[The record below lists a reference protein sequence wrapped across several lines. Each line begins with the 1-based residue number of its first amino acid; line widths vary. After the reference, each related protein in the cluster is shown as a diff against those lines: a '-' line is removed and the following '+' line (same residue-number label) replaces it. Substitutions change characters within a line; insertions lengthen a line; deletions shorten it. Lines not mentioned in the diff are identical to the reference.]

1 MINFAL
7 GFLLGVAVMFLVG
20 RMLRPWATKRFL
32 RRYEEKSRLE
42 RAEKDQWSEERALD
56 KATLRAER
64 NRRRNARK
72 RLTNRRKK

>member
-20 RMLRPWATKRFL
+20 RILRPWATKRFL
-32 RRYEEKSRLE
+32 RRYEEKARLE

-72 RLTNRRKK
+72 RLTNRKKK